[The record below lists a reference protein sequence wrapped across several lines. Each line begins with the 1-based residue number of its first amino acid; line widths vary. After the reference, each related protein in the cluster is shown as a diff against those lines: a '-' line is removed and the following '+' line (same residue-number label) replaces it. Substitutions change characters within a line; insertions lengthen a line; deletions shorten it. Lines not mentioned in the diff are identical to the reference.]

1 MKKHHI
7 RFNQAQLRTEV
18 VPFTARDYVRWIL
31 GRGLV
36 FAGVALVA
44 VLVFDQYFESPK
56 VRSQKRQIAFLE
68 PSWAPWKGKWPR
80 CRVHSRSWSSGTKS
94 STGTSSELSL
104 IRRICA
110 IPASVVPI
118 RYRDLRGTRTKRAGH
133 RPQGGHRR
141 AGAPHAGAGRERV
154 GTGGLAENQETL
166 LKSIPAIQPVRN
178 NDLKRMA
185 SGYGYRIHPIYKV
198 RKMHWGMDFS
208 APTGTEIFATGD
220 GKVVEVKKKYNG
232 YGHHIKIQHGFGYE
246 TLYAHMSKIL
256 VKRGQRVERGEVIGL
271 VGSTGHVRGAAPAL
285 RGLQGRQARE
295 SGPLLLQR
303 PLPGAVR
310 NPFGGVRKRQPK
322 LRLSGFGLNLP
333 KGASCGTW
341 PPSVTGPSP
350 KWRSNSA

>member
-44 VLVFDQYFESPK
+44 IPVFDQYFESPK

-68 PSWAPWKGKWPR
+68 AQLGAMEGQVAEMSGALEELVER
-80 CRVHSRSWSSGTKS
+80 DEVICRNIFGAEPYPPHLRNPGI
-94 STGTSSELSL
+94 GG
-104 IRRICA
+104 A
-110 IPASVVPI
+110 D
-118 RYRDLRGTRTKRAGH
+118 RYRDLRGLEQSDQVIALKEDIAELERRMLA
-133 RPQGGHRR
+133 QG
-141 AGAPHAGAGRERV
+141 ESV
-154 GTGGLAENQETL
+154 SEIVGLAENQEAL

-178 NDLKRMA
+178 SDLKRMA

-271 VGSTGHVRGAAPAL
+271 VGSTGTSVAPHLHYEVFKEGKRVNPAHYYFNDLSPEQYETLLAASENAN
-285 RGLQGRQARE
+285 Q
-295 SGPLLLQR
+295 S
-303 PLPGAVR
+303 
-310 NPFGGVRKRQPK
+310 FD
-322 LRLSGFGLNLP
+322 
-333 KGASCGTW
+333 
-341 PPSVTGPSP
+341 
-350 KWRSNSA
+350 